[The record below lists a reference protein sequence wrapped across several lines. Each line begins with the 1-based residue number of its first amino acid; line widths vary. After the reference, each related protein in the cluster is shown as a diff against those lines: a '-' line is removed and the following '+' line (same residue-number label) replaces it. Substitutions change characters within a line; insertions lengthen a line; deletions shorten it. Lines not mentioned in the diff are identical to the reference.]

1 MQRPREF
8 YELLGLSRR
17 ASQDDIRRAYRKLV
31 REHHPDTNPGDPSAE
46 ERFKEIQQAY
56 EVLSNPEKRQGYD
69 QRLHASSTRRSGA
82 PRAGAGAGAGART
95 GGETATTVDLS
106 DLLRKLA
113 DRSDRPQEGNRKLQD
128 EDVARLLARVLGVHI
143 TRTSG
148 LLGKDVTRL
157 SKLLGDNIK
166 MSAKVSVGDARSE
179 RISAT
184 GEGPASRKKAGPGNR
199 PQKGSKKVT
208 RTQRK
213 GKRVQGP
220 KARRKRS
227 GD

>member
-56 EVLSNPEKRQGYD
+56 EVLSNPERRRGYD
-69 QRLHASSTRRSGA
+69 QRLHASSTRNSGG
-82 PRAGAGAGAGART
+82 PRAGAGART

-113 DRSDRPQEGNRKLQD
+113 DRSDRPQEGNRTLQD
-128 EDVARLLARVLGVHI
+128 KDVARLLARVLGVHI
-143 TRTSG
+143 SRTSG

-179 RISAT
+179 RSSAT
-184 GEGPASRKKAGPGNR
+184 GEGPTSRKKSGPGNR

-220 KARRKRS
+220 KARRKRT